1 MGFLRNTKGSI
12 ISDAF
17 KLTERHEHLSKGL
30 MYDVALYADHLEIRL
45 PLHKEKTT
53 LLYSQITDIE
63 YGSRTELVEK
73 SKSVIGRALA
83 GGILLGGVGAVIGAV
98 SGTGKKQKKET
109 HLYFIISYTATDGDE
124 KYLIFEDT
132 RMYKGHKLYIKL
144 TELCNINR
152 GGNVAL

>member
-17 KLTERHEHLSKGL
+17 KLTEKHGHLSEGL

-45 PLHKEKTT
+45 PLCKDKTT

-63 YGSRTELVEK
+63 YGSRTDIVEK
-73 SKSVIGRALA
+73 NKSIIGRAVA
-83 GGILLGGVGAVIGAV
+83 GGILLGGLGAVIGAV
-98 SGTGKKQKKET
+98 SGTGKKEKKET
-109 HLYFIISYTATDGDE
+109 HFYFIISYTSSDGDD

>member
-1 MGFLRNTKGSI
+1 MGFLRSTKGSI

-17 KLTERHEHLSKGL
+17 KLTEKHGHLSKGL
-30 MYDVALYADHLEIRL
+30 MYDVALFADHLEIRL
-45 PLHKEKTT
+45 PLSKEKTT

-73 SKSVIGRALA
+73 DKSVIGRAVA
-83 GGILLGGVGAVIGAV
+83 GGILLGGLGAVIGAV

-109 HLYFIISYTATDGDE
+109 HLYFIISYTAADGDE

-132 RMYKGHKLYIKL
+132 RMYKGHKLYLKL
-144 TELCNINR
+144 TELCNIKK

>member
-17 KLTERHEHLSKGL
+17 MLTERHEHLSKGL

-63 YGSRTELVEK
+63 YGSRTEIAEK
-73 SKSVIGRALA
+73 SKSVIGRALV

-98 SGTGKKQKKET
+98 SGTGKKEKKET

-124 KYLIFEDT
+124 KYIMFEDT
-132 RMYKGHKLYIKL
+132 RMYKGRKLYIKL
-144 TELCNINR
+144 TELCGINT

>member
-30 MYDVALYADHLEIRL
+30 MYDVALYEDHLEIKL
-45 PLHKEKTT
+45 PLSKEKTT
-53 LLYSQITDIE
+53 LMYSQITDVE
-63 YGSRTELVEK
+63 YGSRTDIVEK
-73 SKSVIGRALA
+73 SKSVIGRAVA
-83 GGILLGGVGAVIGAV
+83 GGILLGGLGAVIGAV
-98 SGTGKKQKKET
+98 SGTGKKEKKEI
-109 HLYFIISYTATDGDE
+109 HFYFIISYTASDGDD

-144 TELCNINR
+144 TELSNVKKD
-152 GGNVAL
+152 GNVAL

>member
-17 KLTERHEHLSKGL
+17 MLTERHGHLIKGL

-53 LLYSQITDIE
+53 LMYNQITDIE
-63 YGSRTELVEK
+63 YGSRTDIVEK
-73 SKSVIGRALA
+73 NKSVIGRAVA
-83 GGILLGGVGAVIGAV
+83 GGILLGGLGAVIGAV
-98 SGTGKKQKKET
+98 SGIGKKKKKET

-152 GGNVAL
+152 GGNIEL